1 MINDL
6 RLQSYRSY
14 SEDAFE
20 FGSGVNIIVGPNASG
35 KTNLLEAILVVC
47 RGGSYRVKDTDLIQ
61 FDAPWMRLESDTAE
75 GKRIITLEKTPVS
88 VEKKYIIN
96 SITFKRL
103 ALPKTIP
110 VVVFEPEHLRLLN
123 GGPERRR
130 EYLDNLL
137 EQTVSG
143 FGKLRREYKRTLAQR
158 NKLLKNPNFNTQ
170 ELFVWNVRLCELG
183 GQIVKYRAAL
193 IDRLN
198 DEIQDLYQELA
209 QAKTQ
214 ISLEYLSVCNV
225 EAYSTE
231 MLRKLEQNLE
241 DDRMR
246 GFTSHGPH
254 RDDLGIIIDNH
265 RAEVSASRGESRTVL
280 LALKILELRIIEKSR
295 NKKPI
300 LLLDDVFSELDGS
313 RRKALTSYLQE
324 YQTFITTTD
333 ADIVVQHFMSDCT
346 IIPISVK

>member
-14 SEDAFE
+14 KNDAFE
-20 FGSGVNIIVGPNASG
+20 FGNGVNIIVGPNASG

-47 RGGSYRVKDTDLIQ
+47 RGSSYRVKDTDLIQ
-61 FDAPWMRLESDTAE
+61 FDAPWLRIESDTIE
-75 GKRIITLEKTPVS
+75 GKRIVTIEKINDKT
-88 VEKKYIIN
+88 EKKYIVN
-96 SITFKRL
+96 SVTFRRL
-103 ALPKTIP
+103 VMNKTIP

-143 FGKLRREYKRTLAQR
+143 FSKIRREYKRTLAQR
-158 NKLLKNPNFNTQ
+158 NKLLKSFQINPD
-170 ELFVWNVRLCELG
+170 ELFVWNVRLSELG
-183 GQIVKYRAAL
+183 GKIVKYRNEL
-193 IDRLN
+193 IERLN
-198 DEIQDLYQELA
+198 EDIQDLYQELA
-209 QAKTQ
+209 QTNTTIK
-214 ISLEYLSVCNV
+214 LEYTSPFSI
-225 EAYSTE
+225 ETYSTE
-231 MLRKLEQNLE
+231 MLRGLEQCLK
-241 DDRMR
+241 DDMLR
-246 GFTSHGPH
+246 GFTTLGPH
-254 RDDLGIIIDNH
+254 RDDVSVIIDNH

-280 LALKILELRIIEKSR
+280 LALKILELRLVEKSR

-313 RRKALTSYLQE
+313 RRKALTTYLQD

-333 ADIVVQHFMSDCT
+333 ADIVVQHFMDNCQ
-346 IIPISVK
+346 IIPLG

>member
-14 SEDAFE
+14 TDDAFE
-20 FGSGVNIIVGPNASG
+20 FGNGVNIIVGPNASG
-35 KTNLLEAILVVC
+35 KTNLLEAILVIC

-61 FDAPWMRLESDTAE
+61 FDAPWLRIESDTLE
-75 GKRIITLEKTPVS
+75 GKRIVTLEKTTVS
-88 VEKKYIIN
+88 LEKKYIIN
-96 SITFKRL
+96 SVTFKRL

-137 EQTVSG
+137 EQTLTG

-158 NKLLKNPNFNTQ
+158 NKLLKNTNLNTQ
-170 ELFVWNVRLCELG
+170 ELFVWNVRLCELA
-183 GQIVKYRAAL
+183 GQIVKYRVAL

-198 DEIQDLYQELA
+198 DDIQDLYQELA

-214 ISLEYLSVCNV
+214 INLEYVSACNT
-225 EAYSTE
+225 ETYSSD
-231 MLRKLEQNLE
+231 MLRKLEQSLD
-241 DDRMR
+241 DDRLR

-313 RRKALTSYLQE
+313 RRKALTSYLQD

-333 ADIVVQHFMSDCT
+333 ADIVVQHFMSGCT
-346 IIPISVK
+346 IIPISTK

>member
-1 MINDL
+1 MIVDL
-6 RLQSYRSY
+6 RLQNYRSY
-14 SEDAFE
+14 ANDAFE
-20 FGSGVNIIVGPNASG
+20 FGSNVNIIVGPNASG
-35 KTNLLEAILVVC
+35 KTNLLEAILVIC
-47 RGGSYRVKDTDLIQ
+47 RGGSYRVKDADLIQ
-61 FDAPWMRLESDTAE
+61 FDAPWLRIESDTAE
-75 GKRIITLEKTPVS
+75 GKRIVTLEKTPTS
-88 VEKKYIIN
+88 LEKKYIIN
-96 SITFKRL
+96 SVTFKRL

-137 EQTVSG
+137 EQTISG
-143 FGKLRREYKRTLAQR
+143 FGKVRREYKRTLAQR
-158 NKLLKNPNFNTQ
+158 NKLLKNPTFNTQ
-170 ELFVWNVRLCELG
+170 ELFVWNVRLCELA
-183 GQIVKYRAAL
+183 GQIVKYRIAL
-193 IDRLN
+193 IERLN
-198 DEIQDLYQELA
+198 VDIQDLYRELA
-209 QAKTQ
+209 QAKTK
-214 ISLEYLSVCNV
+214 INLEYLSVCGA
-225 EAYSTE
+225 ESYSTD
-231 MLRKLEQNLE
+231 MLKKLEQSLD
-241 DDRMR
+241 DDRLR

-313 RRKALTSYLQE
+313 RRKALTSYLRD

-346 IIPISVK
+346 IIPIGA